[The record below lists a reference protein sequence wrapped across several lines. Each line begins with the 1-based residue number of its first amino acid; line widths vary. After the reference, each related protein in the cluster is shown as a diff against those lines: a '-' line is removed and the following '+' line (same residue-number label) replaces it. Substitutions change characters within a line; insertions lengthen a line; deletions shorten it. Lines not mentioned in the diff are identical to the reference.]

1 MAKDLAGLVESLIS
15 EANNEE
21 ATGRLR
27 LPTERAL
34 GASLD
39 VSRGALREQLA
50 TLELLG
56 FLDRTQGRGTYLDTP
71 DAGFIQLYFRLA
83 LRLGHI
89 SPEQFTQARE
99 MLEVAV
105 VEQAA
110 SGATPGE
117 VATLRSHVDRMVE
130 ATSRG
135 DLAKATSAD
144 FDFHRS
150 LFEMVDNPIF
160 NFLHDGLRDVL
171 RDVVA
176 DRRKRALA
184 VVESTEDFVTDTV
197 HYEIVDALAAN
208 DVDAARA
215 AMKHHFDVWRT
226 MTGDSG
232 TH

>member
-1 MAKDLAGLVESLIS
+1 VAKDLVELVESLIS
-15 EANNEE
+15 EASNEE
-21 ATGRLR
+21 SSGRLR

-34 GASLD
+34 GTSLD
-39 VSRGALREQLA
+39 VSRGTLREQLA

-56 FLDRTQGRGTYLDTP
+56 FLDRTQGRGTYLDAP

-89 SPEQFTQARE
+89 TSGHFTQARE
-99 MLEVAV
+99 MLEIAV

-110 SGATPGE
+110 VVATPAE

-130 ATSRG
+130 ATARG
-135 DLAKATSAD
+135 DAGKAISAD

-150 LFEMVDNPIF
+150 LFELVDNPVF
-160 NFLHDGLRDVL
+160 NFVYEGLRDVL

-176 DRRKRALA
+176 DRRKKALE
-184 VVESTEDFVTDTV
+184 VVESTEDFMTDKV
-197 HYEIVDALAAN
+197 HYEIVDALAIN
-208 DVDAARA
+208 SPDAART

-226 MTGDSG
+226 MTAE
-232 TH
+232 